1 MLMKGDKNMV
11 KEEEYRP
18 VEKLKE
24 ILFVKLEHEK
34 FKLDCGHKV
43 TLGEYLA
50 NNIVIQNDS
59 RRIECTD
66 CYD

>member
-1 MLMKGDKNMV
+1 MV
-11 KEEEYRP
+11 MNNEYRP
-18 VEKLKE
+18 VEELKE
-24 ILFVKLEHEK
+24 ILFVKLKREK

-59 RRIECTD
+59 KRIECTD
-66 CYD
+66 CYQ

>member
-1 MLMKGDKNMV
+1 MA

-24 ILFVKLEHEK
+24 ILFVRLKCEK

-50 NNIVIQNDS
+50 NNIVIGNDS
-59 RRIECTD
+59 KRIECTD

>member
-1 MLMKGDKNMV
+1 MAKN
-11 KEEEYRP
+11 KEYRP